1 MMLIYQILF
10 GLFALSV
17 PTIGLIVVLRLLWSA
32 YQAFRASRI
41 KLAALSVLAFVCLVA
56 LSVAVAAVWFGYAV
70 AHSKKDI
77 WSDLTVILFTGL
89 PFYVVSYSLWRMAKR
104 FQSALS
110 VRSAQ
115 PGVAEDAPQAT
126 RR

>member
-1 MMLIYQILF
+1 MLIYQILF

-17 PTIGLIVVLRLLWSA
+17 PTIGLIVMLRLLWST

-41 KLAALSVLAFVCLVA
+41 KLAALSVLALVCLVA

-77 WSDLTVILFTGL
+77 WSDLKVILLTGL
-89 PFYVVSYSLWRMAKR
+89 PFYVVSYALWRMAKH
-104 FQSALS
+104 FESALS
-110 VRSAQ
+110 VRAAQ
-115 PGVAEDAPQAT
+115 AGVAADAPQAA

>member
-1 MMLIYQILF
+1 MLIYQILF

-17 PTIGLIVVLRLLWSA
+17 PTIGLIVMLRLLWSA

-41 KLAALSVLAFVCLVA
+41 KLAVLSVLAFVGLVA
-56 LSVAVAAVWFGYAV
+56 LSVAVAVVWFGYAV

-77 WSDLTVILFTGL
+77 WSDLQVMLLTGL
-89 PFYVVSYSLWRMAKR
+89 SFYVVCYALWRMAKH
-104 FQSALS
+104 FQSALG
-110 VRSAQ
+110 VRAAQ
-115 PGVAEDAPQAT
+115 PGVAADAAQAA